1 MKKKFDYE
9 QSVLRLEEIVTL
21 LEKGELSLEESMR
34 LFEEGTKLSAACYDI
49 LNKAEQKITLI
60 SEKEE
65 ELNE

>member
-21 LEKGELSLEESMR
+21 VEKRELSLEESMR

>member
-49 LNKAEQKITLI
+49 LNNAEQKITLI